1 VDETQLAKLYEK
13 LGELTVERDFFR
25 KRSGAVKRGTE
36 LLIYRSCD
44 DKLRELA
51 PPLTLSPGRSCHCA
65 LPGIRR
71 DELAA
76 AKVLRFGAL
85 AANFPVTDEG
95 STSSSALACRL
106 ARRSS

>member
-1 VDETQLAKLYEK
+1 MQEIADWLKKLGMSLFAPGQGGTASPGTVDETQLAKLYEK

-51 PPLTLSPGRSCHCA
+51 PPLTLSPGRSCH
-65 LPGIRR
+65 
-71 DELAA
+71 
-76 AKVLRFGAL
+76 
-85 AANFPVTDEG
+85 
-95 STSSSALACRL
+95 
-106 ARRSS
+106 